1 MLMLKKQIK
10 KQTINIRG
18 VEVSDVKK
26 DLFEYSNN
34 ILELLVSMMKQ
45 WLILLLMPG
54 LIKLNT

>member
-1 MLMLKKQIK
+1 MLKKQIK